1 MKNQRFF
8 RFIVLSAVLVLIS
21 SGLFFAGDPVPGL
34 HITIEQIPGG
44 IIKRGTTNSSGEV
57 TFNNLQPGDYR
68 ITFVRKRPGG
78 VKYEKQGGTVNP
90 LGKDY
95 NSSISNSSS
104 TLAKGRTEWEVNI
117 TLIYDGG
124 PKSPDTPIEVTIG
137 PKGGKITIRVD
148 QEVAIKE
155 EGVK

>member
-34 HITIEQIPGG
+34 DITIEQIPGG
-44 IIKRGTTNSSGEV
+44 KKISGTTNSSGEV
-57 TFNNLQPGDYR
+57 TFNNLRPGDYR

-78 VKYEKQGGTVNP
+78 IKYEKQGGTVNP
-90 LGKDY
+90 LGKNY

-124 PKSPDTPIEVTIG
+124 PKSPDAPIEVTIG